1 MVELF
6 WNSIAFT
13 LPAASSDRIS
23 VMRGTLRRSLQRS
36 KINFFFKFLERRGA
50 RDTLAI
56 IFLRELVNAGVMLSG
71 TAQKLEQRGII
82 EAETTSSMALFRVT
96 DDETQNRQVW
106 RELNNN
112 Y

>member
-6 WNSIAFT
+6 GNSISFT
-13 LPAASSDRIS
+13 LPAASSDRIL
-23 VMRGTLRRSLQRS
+23 VMRGTLRQSLQRS

-50 RDTLAI
+50 QVTLAI

-82 EAETTSSMALFRVT
+82 EAETTNFIH
-96 DDETQNRQVW
+96 RQ
-106 RELNNN
+106 
-112 Y
+112 